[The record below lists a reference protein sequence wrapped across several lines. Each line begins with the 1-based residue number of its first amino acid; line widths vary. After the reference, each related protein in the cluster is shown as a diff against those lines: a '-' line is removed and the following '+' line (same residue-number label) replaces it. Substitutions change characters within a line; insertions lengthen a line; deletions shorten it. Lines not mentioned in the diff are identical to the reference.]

1 MNARSYMNAKS
12 YALNPVSNS
21 TKSVPKPPKQ
31 VAQKIDWAEP
41 EQGFGSGQD
50 TRDLTEKTLLNNTC
64 FHDTKKGFFWVDIE
78 PNGTFHKEPYTQGT
92 TCSREE
98 DEEGTNAKKVPR
110 GQ

>member
-1 MNARSYMNAKS
+1 MNAKS
-12 YALNPVSNS
+12 YALSRVSSPVSNS
-21 TKSVPKPPKQ
+21 MKSVPKPSKL
-31 VAQKIDWAEP
+31 VAQKPDWTEP
-41 EQGFGSGQD
+41 VEGFGSGQD
-50 TRDLTEKTLLNNTC
+50 TRNLTEKTLLNNTC
-64 FHDTKKGFFWVDIE
+64 FHDPKKGFFWVDIE